1 MGELAKTY
9 PAEQIVNQMSELY
22 NKYKFMESKIM
33 NSKLVLKNKL
43 PDIKKSL
50 EVVTALEAKV
60 ESGNPEVN
68 SLFLL
73 SDNIWA
79 KAKVPNN
86 EGKVGLWLGANVM
99 IEYNFNEA
107 RELLN
112 YNLGNA
118 EESIKFT
125 VTNMDC
131 DIYRNEI

>member
-1 MGELAKTY
+1 
-9 PAEQIVNQMSELY
+9 MSELY
-22 NKYKFMESKIM
+22 NKYKFMESKIQ
-33 NSKLVLKNKL
+33 NSKAVLKNKL

-50 EVVTALEAKV
+50 EVVSALETKA
-60 ESGNPEVN
+60 ESATPEVN

-86 EGKVGLWLGANVM
+86 TGNVGLWLGANVM
-99 IEYNFNEA
+99 IEYNFSEA

-112 YNLGNA
+112 TNLGNA

-125 VTNMDC
+125 V
-131 DIYRNEI
+131 R